1 MPRAK
6 GGSIKPPRVVVNP
19 GDGGLIS
26 ELNNNDVLSGRGG
39 RINNHP
45 GNITFRLV
53 CQDYKHEYLDP
64 RTRKLEKAHVAARL
78 VTQIRSTNPPGRFL
92 KEDQS
97 NPGFFIEIGDQ
108 KAWKSEFLFVT
119 GPKRKRC
126 STVLH
131 SYDESNGNFILRGR
145 TGAERRRPR
154 CSQRNRQRDG
164 T

>member
-6 GGSIKPPRVVVNP
+6 GGSIQPPLVVVNP

-53 CQDYKHEYLDP
+53 CQDYKREYLDP

-92 KEDQS
+92 REDQS
-97 NPGFFIEIGDQ
+97 NPGFFLEIGDQ
-108 KAWKSEFLFVT
+108 KAWKSEFL
-119 GPKRKRC
+119 
-126 STVLH
+126 L
-131 SYDESNGNFILRGR
+131 L
-145 TGAERRRPR
+145 
-154 CSQRNRQRDG
+154 
-164 T
+164 